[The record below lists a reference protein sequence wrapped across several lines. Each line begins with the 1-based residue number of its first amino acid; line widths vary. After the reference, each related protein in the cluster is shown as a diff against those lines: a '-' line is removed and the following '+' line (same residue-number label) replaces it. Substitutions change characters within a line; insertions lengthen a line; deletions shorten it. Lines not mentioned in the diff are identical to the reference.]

1 MALEIKIPAVGESI
15 TEVTIAKW
23 LKQDGEAVK
32 RDEVIAELESDKATF
47 ELPAEADGILKIRV
61 AEGETIGIGT
71 VIADLD
77 GAAGGSAAPT
87 PAAAPVASASAT
99 APAAPVADPLTQ
111 GEQNPAASDQAGY
124 GGKPEGGAAATAA
137 PATAP
142 ATGGG
147 SVEMKIPA
155 VGESITEVT
164 VAKWL
169 KEDGAQVSRD
179 EVIAELESDK
189 ATFELPA
196 EAAGTLRHAVKEG
209 ETISIGAVIAR
220 IEGGSGTAAAA
231 PAVAPAPAVAA
242 PVAALVSAPAAGSAA
257 TYATG
262 VPSPAAGKILGEK
275 GIAATDV
282 AGTGR
287 DGRITKEDA
296 QNAQAKPA
304 APAPAAAP
312 VPTAVSAPAA
322 APATGGSREVRRERM
337 SNLRKTVARRLVTVK
352 NETAMLTTFN
362 EVNMQPIMDLRNKF
376 KDKFKEKNGVGL
388 GFMSFFTKAV
398 CVALKEW
405 PSVNAQIDGTDIVFN
420 DFCDISIAVSAPKGL
435 VVPVIRNAEQL
446 SFEGIEKEVVR
457 LAGLARDNKLTIEQ
471 MSGGTFTIT
480 NGGVFGSMLSTPII
494 NAPQSAILGMH
505 NIIQRPIAENG
516 QVVIRPMMYLAL
528 SYDHRIID
536 GRESVSFLVRLK
548 ELLEDPTRMMFGV

>member
-1 MALEIKIPAVGESI
+1 MPTEIKIPAVGESI

-23 LKQDGEAVK
+23 LKKDGEAVK

-47 ELPAEADGILKIRV
+47 ELPAEADGTLKIRV
-61 AEGETIGIGT
+61 AEGEIIGIGT
-71 VIADLD
+71 VIAELD
-77 GAAGGSAAPT
+77 GAASGGNGQAT
-87 PAAAPVASASAT
+87 PAA
-99 APAAPVADPLTQ
+99 
-111 GEQNPAASDQAGY
+111 PAASSSDPLAQGEENPQASDQSGY
-124 GGKPEGGAAATAA
+124 GGTPADRPNDNPSTPGAPG
-137 PATAP
+137 PAVV
-142 ATGGG
+142 TGGSSG
-147 SVEMKIPA
+147 TVEMKIPA
-155 VGESITEVT
+155 VGESISEVT

-169 KEDGAQVSRD
+169 KPDGAQVSRD

-196 EAAGTLRHAVKEG
+196 EGSGTLRHAVQEG
-209 ETISIGAVIAR
+209 DTISIGALIAR
-220 IEGGSGTAAAA
+220 IEGGSGAASAAA
-231 PAVAPAPAVAA
+231 PASSAPTASAPAPAGPAT
-242 PVAALVSAPAAGSAA
+242 SAAGSS

-275 GIAATDV
+275 GISPAEV

-296 QNAQAKPA
+296 LGAQAKPA
-304 APAPAAAP
+304 APVPAAASP
-312 VPTAVSAPAA
+312 APQASSANSQAA
-322 APATGGSREVRRERM
+322 APAPAGDRGQRRERM
-337 SNLRKTVARRLVTVK
+337 SNLRKTVARRLVAVK

-376 KDKFKEKNGVGL
+376 KDKFKEKKGVGL

-398 CVALKEW
+398 CVALQEW
-405 PSVNAQIDGTDIVFN
+405 PAVNAYIDGGDIVYS

-435 VVPVIRNAEQL
+435 VVPVIRNAEKL
-446 SFEGIEKEVVR
+446 SFDGIEKEIAR

-471 MSGGTFTIT
+471 MTGGTFTIT
-480 NGGVFGSMLSTPII
+480 NGGIFGSMMSTPII

-505 NIIQRPIAENG
+505 NIIQRPVAENG

-528 SYDHRIID
+528 SYDHRLID
-536 GRESVSFLVRLK
+536 GRESVSFLVRVK
-548 ELLEDPTRMMFGV
+548 ELLEDPTRLLLGV